1 MSKCLIAC
9 ICEGGAEHAIMDIL
23 LDNNAI
29 IFSKS
34 DLLDEK
40 ILRTRSAK
48 NFEQEFLR
56 KNFAE
61 KIIFYLILDSR
72 HEKFNLS
79 KLYKNKI
86 EIINVITAP
95 EIEMLVIFAENKYED
110 FKKKNLKPSDYCK
123 QELKYSNVKSYQF
136 IKNYFKDLDML
147 IFAINMYH
155 SKSHIQKNELTL
167 HDLLKS

>member
-48 NFEQEFLR
+48 NFEHAY
-56 KNFAE
+56 FA
-61 KIIFYLILDSR
+61 
-72 HEKFNLS
+72 
-79 KLYKNKI
+79 
-86 EIINVITAP
+86 
-95 EIEMLVIFAENKYED
+95 
-110 FKKKNLKPSDYCK
+110 
-123 QELKYSNVKSYQF
+123 
-136 IKNYFKDLDML
+136 
-147 IFAINMYH
+147 
-155 SKSHIQKNELTL
+155 
-167 HDLLKS
+167 

>member
-9 ICEGGAEHAIMDIL
+9 ICKGGAEHAIMDIL

-56 KNFAE
+56 KNFA
-61 KIIFYLILDSR
+61 
-72 HEKFNLS
+72 
-79 KLYKNKI
+79 
-86 EIINVITAP
+86 
-95 EIEMLVIFAENKYED
+95 
-110 FKKKNLKPSDYCK
+110 
-123 QELKYSNVKSYQF
+123 
-136 IKNYFKDLDML
+136 
-147 IFAINMYH
+147 
-155 SKSHIQKNELTL
+155 
-167 HDLLKS
+167 